1 MVLTRFARL
10 DPVTM
15 ETGLFCLRP
24 RVAEKEKA
32 TFLVTHRHGARRYQY
47 EAPYALDHV
56 ALRVLLA
63 LCALAAMSQQP
74 VSAAPSQEGF
84 QAGRARLN
92 PEPEACQLITGSW
105 TGPLAM
111 LTREAGMTTAGSN
124 LARVRQRLQ
133 ELAKV
138 RVTVFDADT
147 DSLIGAAQLISFL
160 SERDS
165 NRVLITLGP
174 WLSKAVLPSL
184 KGQYVPI
191 CLETLRQIK
200 DPAGQILHAVF
211 SSRIRERR
219 TTPVRYG
226 VNAVAAIPYA
236 KAATAGE
243 RSSATQRKRRAGA
256 RRAMQA
262 LAAVG
267 WRIEP
272 VPATKG
278 GCYDILR
285 RPPPA
290 MPAPPQTRLAPA
302 RRKSPVRASAV

>member
-1 MVLTRFARL
+1 MVLTRFARI

-24 RVAEKEKA
+24 RGAEKEEA
-32 TFLVTHRHGARRYQY
+32 AFLVTHRHGARRYQY

-92 PEPEACQLITGSW
+92 PEFEACQLITGNW
-105 TGPLAM
+105 TGPLAT

-191 CLETLRQIK
+191 CLETLRQLK

-211 SSRIRERR
+211 SSRIRESR

-236 KAATAGE
+236 KGSAAGG
-243 RSSATQRKRRAGA
+243 ATQRKRHASV
-256 RRAMQA
+256 RRAMRA
-262 LAAVG
+262 LAASG

-272 VPATKG
+272 VPATKE

-285 RPPPA
+285 RQTVI
-290 MPAPPQTRLAPA
+290 PAPPPTRLATA

>member
-24 RVAEKEKA
+24 RGAEKEEA

-74 VSAAPSQEGF
+74 VSAAPSQEAF
-84 QAGRARLN
+84 QAGRARLK

-138 RVTVFDADT
+138 RITVFDTDT
-147 DSLIGAAQLISFL
+147 GSLIEGAQLISFL

-165 NRVLITLGP
+165 NRVLVTLGP

-184 KGQYVPI
+184 KGQYVRV

-200 DPAGQILHAVF
+200 DPAGQILHAVL

-236 KAATAGE
+236 KGSAAGG
-243 RSSATQRKRRAGA
+243 ATQRKRHASV
-256 RRAMQA
+256 RRAMRA
-262 LAAVG
+262 LAASG

-272 VPATKG
+272 VPATKE

-290 MPAPPQTRLAPA
+290 LPAAPPTRLATA